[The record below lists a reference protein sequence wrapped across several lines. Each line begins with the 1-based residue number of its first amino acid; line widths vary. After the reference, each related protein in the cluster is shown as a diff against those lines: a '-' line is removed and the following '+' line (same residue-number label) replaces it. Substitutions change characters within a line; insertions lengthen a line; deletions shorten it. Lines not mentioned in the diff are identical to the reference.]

1 MTTEYA
7 IKEIRKFWVDEQ
19 PLPFGEIDNTPH
31 IKRLNTE
38 FAAEIPEMVHDYVK
52 SFAPAEDFYFET
64 VGNPMCIY
72 GIDNLK
78 YKQDGY
84 NFNPVDKKDI
94 EDWNRHFFILADEGG
109 DPVIIDLENSTE
121 GIIRLT
127 HGQGN
132 WDGGETISNTIGQFL
147 LCSAA
152 LHHAL
157 TGFEEEAIVDDEK
170 GFNLAD
176 QAAKWYFTN
185 MKKWA
190 DGYYEEWCFVFDN
203 H

>member
-1 MTTEYA
+1 MTTESA
-7 IKEIRKFWVDEQ
+7 IKEIAGFWNDDQE
-19 PLPFGEIDNTPH
+19 LSFGKVDNTLH
-31 IKRLNTE
+31 TERIEAEFGITLQDMLSDYIKN
-38 FAAEIPEMVHDYVK
+38 
-52 SFAPAEDFYFET
+52 FAPSEDFYFET
-64 VGNPMCIY
+64 VGNPIRVY

-78 YKQDGY
+78 FKQDGY
-84 NFNPVDKKDI
+84 TFNPVQKKDI
-94 EDWNRHFFILADEGG
+94 EDWNRNLFILADEGA
-109 DPVIIDLENSTE
+109 DPVVIDLKNTSD
-121 GIIRLT
+121 GIIKLS

-132 WDGGETISNTIGQFL
+132 WERGETVANTIGQFL

-170 GFNLAD
+170 GFNLAPA
-176 QAAKWYFTN
+176 AAKWYFTN

-190 DGYYEEWCFVFDN
+190 GGYYEEWCSVFDN